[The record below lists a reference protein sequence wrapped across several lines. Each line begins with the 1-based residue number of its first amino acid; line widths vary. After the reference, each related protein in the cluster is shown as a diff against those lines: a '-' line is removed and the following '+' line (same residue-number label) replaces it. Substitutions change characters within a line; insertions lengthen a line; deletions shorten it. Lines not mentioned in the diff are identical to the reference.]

1 MLTRHPWIK
10 RAVVVSVDSKLYG
23 EEVGV
28 ALALS
33 HMALSEESDLNGV
46 KKEMRRWMKQQ
57 ELAPYKWPT
66 RWKLVSDAEYN
77 DLPRTNTRKLKR
89 RESSTY
95 LGFIDTSDDNDFKD
109 SGEDEA
115 LKIANKVDQK
125 ALIDWDVITG
135 FRAVLACY
143 VMFMHLGSNESWGKV
158 GNLRGWPWHV
168 HCKFG
173 AFFVVSLFIGM

>member
-1 MLTRHPWIK
+1 M
-10 RAVVVSVDSKLYG
+10 VVSVDSKLYG

-28 ALALS
+28 ALALTN
-33 HMALSEESDLNGV
+33 MALTEVQSDLNSV
-46 KKEMRRWMKQQ
+46 KKEMRRFMKQQ

-77 DLPRTNTRKLKR
+77 ALPRTNTRKLKR

-95 LGFIDTSDDNDFKD
+95 LGFIETDDNAFKD
-109 SGEDEA
+109 SGEEEA

-135 FRAVLACY
+135 FRAILACY

-158 GNLRGWPWHV
+158 SFLRGWPWHV
-168 HCKFG
+168 HCKWG
-173 AFFVVSLFIGM
+173 AFFFVSLFIM